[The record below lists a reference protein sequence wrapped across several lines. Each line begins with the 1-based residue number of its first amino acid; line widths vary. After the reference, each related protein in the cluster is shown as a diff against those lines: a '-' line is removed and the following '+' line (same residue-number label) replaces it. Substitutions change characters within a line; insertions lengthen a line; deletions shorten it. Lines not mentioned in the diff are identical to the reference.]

1 MRTLLIAGLLAL
13 PVLTGCQTS
22 ERTAQNSPI
31 AVRVVAK
38 ADAQREAATL
48 DRVKSLAGEW
58 VWAEGENAGQLASV
72 FAVSSAGSV
81 VREIM
86 FPGSAH
92 EMTNLYHLDGPDL
105 LVTHYCAQGNQP
117 RMRCTSPG
125 AGRLDF
131 YSDGV
136 TNLID
141 ANKEYMAELSLIF
154 NPDGTIT
161 QEWRSMT
168 GGKVTGHA
176 VFQLKRKS

>member
-1 MRTLLIAGLLAL
+1 MRTLLIAGLLVL

-31 AVRVVAK
+31 ANRVVAK

-58 VWAEGENAGQLASV
+58 VMADGEHAGQTAAV
-72 FAVSSAGSV
+72 FAVSSGGSV

-105 LVTHYCAQGNQP
+105 LVTHYCAAGNQP

-125 AGRLDF
+125 TGRLDF

-154 NPDGTIT
+154 NADGTIT
-161 QEWRSMT
+161 QEWRSMI
-168 GGKVTGHA
+168 GGKVTSHA